1 MKKLLGLIDRLI
13 IYLEKLLYGASIT
26 MVLIFIILIVYQVVS
41 RNINVIPVIQ
51 WTEEVSRFSFMWM
64 IILGAT
70 FAVLRSDHF
79 KIDIFENVGNKKIFI
94 LYLRELLILIVLV
107 VFIFGGL
114 QFGIS
119 GNRRRSIAA
128 GIPMWVMYIS
138 FFVMGIFGTL
148 FTIYRLLIL
157 SISGIKGLEQLE
169 NTELSNNDLETL
181 DGGHE

>member
-1 MKKLLGLIDRLI
+1 MKKLLGLIDKLI
-13 IYLEKLLYGASIT
+13 IFFEKVLYAASIT

-41 RNINVIPVIQ
+41 RNINIIPVIQ

-64 IILGAT
+64 IILGAA

-79 KIDIFENVGNKKIFI
+79 KIDIFENMGNRKIFV
-94 LYLRELLILIVLV
+94 LYLRELLILIVLL

-119 GNRRRSIAA
+119 GNRRKSIAA

-157 SISGIKGLEQLE
+157 SIRGIKGLEQLE
-169 NTELSNNDLETL
+169 STELFQNKPETF